1 MARYCIK
8 TGREFGHS
16 MEFLDLGGG
25 YPASDL
31 NENLIEALTMTKNDP
46 LGYEVMA
53 EPGRHFSATSCHL
66 GMRVIGKRNK

>member
-1 MARYCIK
+1 
-8 TGREFGHS
+8 

-25 YPASDL
+25 YPSSDL
-31 NENLIEALTMTKNDP
+31 SSALVDALSMTKNDP

-66 GMRVIGKRNK
+66 GMRVIGKREK